1 MTDDD
6 YRAMLATPCCDG
18 SGCPL
23 CPEPPP
29 PERPR
34 DRRVRERLERQ
45 EAERR
50 AGLEREIAQAK
61 WSLQV
66 ERGEEEGW
74 LIGSALDEVMAELPR
89 RQADRADA
97 EWLWQELS
105 DRGVALAVRHGR
117 LRCDPANAVP
127 ADLAAEVERLRAYLE
142 DLCDERAAGVPGEVV
157 WG

>member
-1 MTDDD
+1 MTDAD

-23 CPEPPP
+23 CPEPAP
-29 PERPR
+29 PETRA
-34 DRRVRERLERQ
+34 ERLER
-45 EAERR
+45 EREERR
-50 AGLEREIAQAK
+50 RAELDRLLDQAR
-61 WSLQV
+61 WAIQV
-66 ERGEEEGW
+66 ETGEEESW
-74 LIGSALDEVMAELPR
+74 LLGGALDDVLAALPR

-105 DRGVALAVRHGR
+105 GRGVTLAVRHGR

-127 ADLAAEVERLRAYLE
+127 AELAPEVERLRAYLE
-142 DLCDERAAGVPGEVV
+142 DLCDERAAGVPEEVV